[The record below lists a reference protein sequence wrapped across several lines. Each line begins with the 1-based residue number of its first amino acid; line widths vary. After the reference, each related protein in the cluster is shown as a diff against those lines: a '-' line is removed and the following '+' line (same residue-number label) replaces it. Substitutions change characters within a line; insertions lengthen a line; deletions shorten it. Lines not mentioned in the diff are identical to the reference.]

1 MKVCR
6 FEDANQFYQR
16 AKDYLLTQEI
26 LNNLL
31 LGICDQLIHHP
42 EIYDS
47 QPYLAIVETNGEV
60 IAVAMRTPPRNL
72 ILSNVKDS
80 AVLEAIT
87 QDLHFHQE
95 ALPGILAPI
104 IEAQTF
110 AEQWQS
116 LTGKSYQ
123 LKMAQRIFQIE
134 QVQLSEQVDGYL
146 RVGTEN
152 DRDLLKSWYD
162 AFSLEALG
170 KIEPDGE
177 RWVERQLE
185 KGTAFFW
192 EDKATVSIA
201 CHIRSTPNGAG
212 ISMVYTPPEYR
223 KKGYASACVA
233 ALSQNLLDKGYKY
246 CFLFTDLANPTSNHI
261 YQKIGYQP
269 VGDYNCYSFM
279 RSSPIK
285 TE

>member
-80 AVLEAIT
+80 AVLEAIA

-152 DRDLLKSWYD
+152 DRELLKSWYD

-192 EDKATVSIA
+192 EDKVTVSIA

-212 ISMVYTPPEYR
+212 ISMVYTPSEYR

-233 ALSQNLLDKGYKY
+233 ALSQKLLEKGYKY

-279 RSSPIK
+279 
-285 TE
+285 

>member
-6 FEDANQFYQR
+6 FEDANQFYQQ
-16 AKDYLLTQEI
+16 AKDYLLTQEV

-31 LGICDQLIHHP
+31 LGICNQLINHP

-47 QPYLAIVETNGEV
+47 KAYLATVETGGKV
-60 IAVAMRTPPRNL
+60 VAVAMRTPPRNL
-72 ILSNVKDS
+72 ILSNIQDL
-80 AVLEAIT
+80 AALEAIA
-87 QDLHFHQE
+87 QDLHFYQE

-110 AEQWQS
+110 AEQWRS

-134 QVQLSEQVDGYL
+134 QVQFSSQVDGYL
-146 RVGTEN
+146 RVAKES
-152 DRDLLKSWYD
+152 DRELLKSWHD
-162 AFSLEALG
+162 AFCLEALG
-170 KIEPDGE
+170 KIESDGE
-177 RWVERQLE
+177 KWVERQL
-185 KGTAFFW
+185 KNGTAFFW

-212 ISMVYTPPEYR
+212 ISIVYTPPEYR
-223 KKGYASACVA
+223 KKGYASFCVA
-233 ALSQNLLDKGYKY
+233 ALSQKLLEKEYKY

-261 YQKIGYQP
+261 YQEIGYQP

-279 RSSPIK
+279 
-285 TE
+285 